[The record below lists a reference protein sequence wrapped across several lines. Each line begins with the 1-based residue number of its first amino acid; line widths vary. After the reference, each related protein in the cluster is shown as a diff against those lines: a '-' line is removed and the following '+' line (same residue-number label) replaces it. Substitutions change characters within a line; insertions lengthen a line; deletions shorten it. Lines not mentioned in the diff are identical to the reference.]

1 MNAEYFESAEVS
13 DVGRK
18 RKNNE
23 DACLRIPERGIYCVA
38 DGMGGQA
45 GGDLASESIT
55 TSLQRVFTKAVPEEV
70 ATFSSRIALFR
81 KATNQ
86 ASKWIKNF
94 ADEKVIGQMGSTLV
108 ALVFN
113 PHNPARAV
121 ALHAGDSRL
130 YRYRK
135 GKLEQITTDHSAIAA
150 LAAKLGRSAVS
161 IPAKYQ
167 NELLRAVGLTES
179 VELETTPVNVASGD
193 VFLICTDGL
202 TKMLSDERI
211 AKILKDG
218 AKDPLFTLAQ
228 TLINAANEAGGK
240 DNVTVV
246 LVKAGDISSAPNVI
260 DPDEEEEGKTVAA
273 PTTPPPGEDFT
284 PTTARLGA
292 IPDSTD
298 IHGDTPPTPL
308 TKGITTVTQTP
319 KRPPIP
325 ASTPKTSPEIPAA
338 KVEIR
343 TKINTAKNPE
353 KNKSFPLGIIIL
365 AAVVIAT
372 SVGVWFAINSKSKPA
387 KPAAIA
393 SFAPSPPAVVATTP
407 AKPQFME
414 LLKQAAG
421 EQKLLA
427 DLESLKQSGN
437 WQAVADSVAGPAYV
451 VVTSKTPFQLLGQ
464 WVRSQADQAEKQ
476 KRLQQATVTF
486 EEMLVWFNIKDS
498 TDPHIQTA
506 EARKQKPVNGSLL
519 DQDRQ
524 KFLALVP
531 WLESEYSELE
541 KLGQNNLD
549 KISQGVEGH
558 DCP

>member
-1 MNAEYFESAEVS
+1 
-13 DVGRK
+13 
-18 RKNNE
+18 
-23 DACLRIPERGIYCVA
+23 
-38 DGMGGQA
+38 
-45 GGDLASESIT
+45 
-55 TSLQRVFTKAVPEEV
+55 
-70 ATFSSRIALFR
+70 
-81 KATNQ
+81 
-86 ASKWIKNF
+86 
-94 ADEKVIGQMGSTLV
+94 
-108 ALVFN
+108 
-113 PHNPARAV
+113 
-121 ALHAGDSRL
+121 
-130 YRYRK
+130 
-135 GKLEQITTDHSAIAA
+135 
-150 LAAKLGRSAVS
+150 
-161 IPAKYQ
+161 
-167 NELLRAVGLTES
+167 
-179 VELETTPVNVASGD
+179 
-193 VFLICTDGL
+193 
-202 TKMLSDERI
+202 
-211 AKILKDG
+211 
-218 AKDPLFTLAQ
+218 
-228 TLINAANEAGGK
+228 
-240 DNVTVV
+240 
-246 LVKAGDISSAPNVI
+246 VI

>member
-55 TSLQRVFTKAVPEEV
+55 TSLQRVFTKAVPEED

>member
-1 MNAEYFESAEVS
+1 
-13 DVGRK
+13 
-18 RKNNE
+18 
-23 DACLRIPERGIYCVA
+23 
-38 DGMGGQA
+38 
-45 GGDLASESIT
+45 
-55 TSLQRVFTKAVPEEV
+55 
-70 ATFSSRIALFR
+70 
-81 KATNQ
+81 
-86 ASKWIKNF
+86 
-94 ADEKVIGQMGSTLV
+94 VIGQMGSTLV